1 MALLRV
7 EFQQLVAYISGSM
20 SRIDLDFRHIPNL
33 LQLLPDI
40 EGICFCTD
48 IDSATHPGPPT
59 DHIASF
65 TLNSDKA
72 TEITELPT
80 HGEQDGSV
88 FVIDE
93 LWATLFMHG
102 QSATAIA
109 ELPHNFGIMGITGL
123 AEIAKTQFTKGLF
136 RRSWEHI
143 DDRSPVGSR
152 FISGRL
158 DVLLFALLDNL
169 LGGPGGGK
177 LRLTFFN

>member
-72 TEITELPT
+72 TEITAQEI
-80 HGEQDGSV
+80 GDIE
-88 FVIDE
+88 DE
-93 LWATLFMHG
+93 
-102 QSATAIA
+102 AIA
-109 ELPHNFGIMGITGL
+109 IMSQKIKGDAKLEVTELRS
-123 AEIAKTQFTKGLF
+123 EE
-136 RRSWEHI
+136 RR
-143 DDRSPVGSR
+143 
-152 FISGRL
+152 
-158 DVLLFALLDNL
+158 
-169 LGGPGGGK
+169 
-177 LRLTFFN
+177 